1 MRHFLFE
8 REREYRINPGFRN
21 PRKRTITMGLHAL
34 SRLKRGGGGSPSPG
48 SHSPGR
54 GGGGGYTP
62 DARQRCVVKTHYSKS
77 MRAHLEQ
84 INKYLVREGA
94 GKDGRGAEL
103 YGTPEAEYRRHMA
116 AKNFRIFL
124 SPASNEI
131 PLKTLTATFMK
142 KLELQT
148 GHKLYWVAAD
158 HHNTAHHH
166 THILINGVDRNGQD
180 VFISRD
186 LIKTL
191 MRESARDICTS
202 LIGPRTRSDM
212 ALEKK
217 AVLTA
222 NRYTY
227 LDGRIKET
235 ALENRIDCGQIR
247 KDREQFVARLDH
259 LKSLG
264 LCKWKEGVYV
274 LSPGWEETLKTAG
287 RYNTFLDARGRY
299 ADGSKVVLYN
309 SDMGN
314 RRGAV
319 RKIYKTDEVSDNHAV
334 LLESPDGKAYFI
346 PLFRK
351 PEVREG
357 EHVTVIPKKNERGRL
372 SAALVKDEQKD
383 ERQRGREQGRIA
395 L

>member
-8 REREYRINPGFRN
+8 RAEYRINPSFRN
-21 PRKRTITMGLHAL
+21 PRKRAATMGLHAL
-34 SRLKRGGGGSPSPG
+34 SRLKRGGGSGSPRREG
-48 SHSPGR
+48 D
-54 GGGGGYTP
+54 GGHTP

-84 INKYLVREGA
+84 INKYLAREGA
-94 GKDGRGAEL
+94 GKDGRGAGL

-131 PLKTLTATFMK
+131 PLKTLTGAFMK
-142 KLELQT
+142 KLELET
-148 GHKLYWVAAD
+148 GRKLYWVAAD

-166 THILINGVDRNGQD
+166 THILINGTDRDGRD
-180 VFISRD
+180 VFIPRD
-186 LIKTL
+186 LVKTL

-202 LIGPRTRSDM
+202 LAGPRARADM

-217 AVLTA
+217 AALTA

-227 LDGRIKET
+227 LDERIK
-235 ALENRIDCGQIR
+235 ALAFENRIDCGGIK
-247 KDREQFVARLDH
+247 KDRERYAARLDH
-259 LKSLG
+259 LKTLG

-287 RYNTFLDARGRY
+287 RYNMFLDARSRY
-299 ADGSKVVLYN
+299 TDGSKAALYN
-309 SDMGN
+309 SGMGN
-314 RRGAV
+314 KRGV
-319 RKIYKTDEVSDNHAV
+319 IRKIYKTDEVSDNHAV
-334 LLESPDGKAYFI
+334 LLESDEGKAYFI

-351 PEVREG
+351 PEAREG
-357 EHVTVIPKKNERGRL
+357 ETVTVIPKKDERGRL
-372 SAALVKDEQKD
+372 SAALVRG
-383 ERQRGREQGRIA
+383 ERLRVREQGRVSV
-395 L
+395 